1 MSNWKFSWVIARKI
15 LYRNDSRNARPAVL
29 ISVIGVALGL
39 VVMLFAITVTGGYKK
54 CIRDKIVGMGAHI
67 RISKYAQNY
76 SFEQLPFSR
85 NQFFIN
91 DLKEN
96 PDIIKLQYYG
106 TKVGVIKT
114 DNQVEGVVLKGI
126 DTTFNRPMFQPDLV
140 EGKLLDLTQPE
151 ASNEIII
158 SVKLARKLQLKTGD
172 KLRTYFVQEP
182 PMQRS
187 FTIAGLYETGMP
199 EYDNKLALVDLRH
212 VQKLNGWNS
221 SQVGAIELFIR
232 DYKDIDQLG
241 AWINEAVGYEMRAE
255 TIKQIYPEIFEWVAL
270 FDTNVLV
277 LLLITIIVS
286 AVTMLS
292 TFFII
297 VLEQTQKIGLLKA
310 LGISS
315 QQIVTIFLMVAAR
328 ILLIGMAIG
337 NAIVLIVCFLQ
348 YHYKFI
354 KLNPETYYVDYIPV
368 LVNGWFVAAV
378 NLGIL
383 VVCLAVLLFP
393 AFIITKKMTPVGAL
407 RWE

>member
-1 MSNWKFSWVIARKI
+1 MSNWKLSWAIARKI
-15 LYRNDSRNARPAVL
+15 LYHNDSRNARPAVL
-29 ISVIGVALGL
+29 ISVIGVVLGL
-39 VVMLFAITVTGGYKK
+39 VVMLFAIAITGGYKK
-54 CIRDKIVGMGAHI
+54 CIQDKIVGMDAHI
-67 RISKYAQNY
+67 RISKYVQNY

-85 NQFFIN
+85 NQIFIN
-91 DLKEN
+91 DLEAN
-96 PDIIKLQYYG
+96 PDIVKLQYYG
-106 TKVGVIKT
+106 TKLGIIKM
-114 DNQVEGVVLKGI
+114 DNQVEGIVLKGI
-126 DTTFNRPMFQPDLV
+126 DTTFNQSMFQNSLV
-140 EGKLLDLTQPE
+140 EGQLPDLTQLE

-172 KLRTYFVQEP
+172 KVRTCFVQES

-187 FTIAGLYETGMP
+187 FTIAGLFETGMP

-212 VQKLNGWNS
+212 VQKLNGWDS

-232 DYKDIDQLG
+232 DYKDIDRLG
-241 AWINEAVGYEMRAE
+241 AWTHEAVGYEMRAE
-255 TIKQIYPEIFEWVAL
+255 TIKQLYPEIFEWVAL

-286 AVTMLS
+286 AVTILS

-297 VLEQTQKIGLLKA
+297 VLEQTRKIGLLKA

-315 QQIVTIFLMVAAR
+315 RQIVTIFLMVAAR
-328 ILLIGMAIG
+328 ILLIGIVIG

-348 YHYKFI
+348 QHYKFI

-368 LVNGWFVAAV
+368 LVNGWFFAAI
-378 NLGIL
+378 NFGIL
-383 VVCLAVLLFP
+383 AVCLAVLLFP
-393 AFIITKKMTPVGAL
+393 AFIITKKMTPVEAL